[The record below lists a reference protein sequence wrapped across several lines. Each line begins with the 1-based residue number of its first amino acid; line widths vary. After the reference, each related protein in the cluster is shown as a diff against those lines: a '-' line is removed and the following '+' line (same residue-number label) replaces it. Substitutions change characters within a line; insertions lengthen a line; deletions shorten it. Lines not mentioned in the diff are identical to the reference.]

1 MEHHLR
7 IISVAIQFA
16 HYFFGTK
23 DNAQD
28 KTISIKNTTDEE
40 EEDYS
45 TSDSDEDDNN
55 LFSKEGNSSDCSFSS
70 SNATRFDV
78 ESLKKDSPAVAGKL
92 QARDPSPESTSC
104 HPEPPWSQE
113 NQQPPP
119 KEETE
124 NEVWD
129 EAMIT
134 GIKHCEVSYQR
145 TSEAAAFSYFNYRRT
160 YNSFFCALKIK
171 GILYSYICMVYS
183 FPTDCN
189 SVQQQI

>member
-1 MEHHLR
+1 MPASATCNVSL
-7 IISVAIQFA
+7 STSSKSSQCS
-16 HYFFGTK
+16 K
-23 DNAQD
+23 DGQDEAQD
-28 KTISIKNTTDEE
+28 KTITIKNKTDEE
-40 EEDYS
+40 EEDEDDYT
-45 TSDSDEDDNN
+45 TSDSDGDDDNN
-55 LFSKEGNSSDCSFSS
+55 LFSEDGNSSDCSLSS

-134 GIKHCEVSYQR
+134 GIKHCKVSYQR
-145 TSEAAAFSYFNYRRT
+145 TSEAAAFSYFNTRRT

-171 GILYSYICMVYS
+171 GTLY
-183 FPTDCN
+183 
-189 SVQQQI
+189 